1 MLSQLVK
8 PEIIELIKGRNF
20 AELKEVL
27 LDWTPADI
35 ADLIYSIEEEEQ
47 ILLFRLL
54 PKELAADVF
63 EYLDFENQ
71 SNLIRALSKESF
83 AEILNEMSPDD
94 RTALF
99 EEMPPNVVKQL
110 LTYLSPSERK
120 IAQQLLGYPE
130 NSIGRLMTP
139 DYIAVEE
146 NWTVKQT
153 LDYIR
158 ENGKEK
164 ETLNVVY
171 VVDKNGKFLD
181 DIKISEFL
189 LAPLNTVVKDL
200 MDFNFVTLSVTD
212 DQEYAVE
219 LFKKYDRTA
228 LPVIDQAGILVG
240 IVTFD
245 DVMDIAEEETTED
258 IHKIAGMETLDE
270 PYPSTSL
277 IGMIKKRAGWL
288 SILFV
293 GEMFTATAMGFF
305 EHEISRAVVLAL
317 FIPLIISSGGNS
329 GSQASTLII
338 RSLALGELNLKNWF
352 FVFKRELLTGF
363 MLGSILAIIGFLR
376 IFIWQESAHLYGEHW
391 FLVALAVST
400 SLVGVVM
407 WGCLMGSMLPFIL
420 KKLGFDPATSSAPFV
435 ATLVDVTGIVIY
447 FTVAMFFLK
456 GTLL

>member
-8 PEIIELIKGRNF
+8 PEIIELIKQRSF
-20 AELKEVL
+20 VDLKEVL
-27 LDWTPADI
+27 LDWTPADL
-35 ADLIYSIEEEEQ
+35 ADLILTIEEEEQ
-47 ILLFRLL
+47 ILVFRLL

-63 EYLDFENQ
+63 EYLDFDTQ
-71 SNLIRALSKESF
+71 TNLIHSLSKENF

-130 NSIGRLMTP
+130 NSIGRVMTP

-146 NWTVKQT
+146 GWTVKQT

-158 ENGKEK
+158 ENGREK

-171 VVDKNGKFLD
+171 VIDKSGKFLD
-181 DIKISEFL
+181 DIKIREFL
-189 LAPLNTVVKDL
+189 LAPLDTLVTDL

-212 DQEYAVE
+212 DQEHAVE
-219 LFKKYDRTA
+219 LLKKYDRTA
-228 LPVIDQAGILVG
+228 LPVIDAAGILVG

-270 PYPSTSL
+270 PYPSTSIL
-277 IGMIKKRAGWL
+277 GMIKKRAGWL

-338 RSLALGELNLKNWF
+338 RSLALGELNLKNWL
-352 FVFKRELLTGF
+352 FVFRRELFTGF
-363 MLGSILAIIGFLR
+363 VLGSILASIGFLR

-391 FLVALAVST
+391 LLVAFTVST

-447 FTVAMFFLK
+447 FTVAMFFLR

>member
-8 PEIIELIKGRNF
+8 PEIIELIKQRSF
-20 AELKEVL
+20 VDLKEVL
-27 LDWTPADI
+27 LDWTPADL
-35 ADLIYSIEEEEQ
+35 ADLILTIEEEEQ
-47 ILLFRLL
+47 ILVFRLL

-63 EYLDFENQ
+63 EYLDFDTQ
-71 SNLIRALSKESF
+71 TNLIHSLSKENF
-83 AEILNEMSPDD
+83 AEILNEMTPDD

-130 NSIGRLMTP
+130 NSIGRVMTP

-146 NWTVKQT
+146 GWTVKQT

-158 ENGKEK
+158 ENGREK

-171 VVDKNGKFLD
+171 VIDKSGKFLD
-181 DIKISEFL
+181 DIKIREFL
-189 LAPLNTVVKDL
+189 LAPLDTLVTDL

-212 DQEYAVE
+212 DQEHAVE
-219 LFKKYDRTA
+219 LLKKYDRTA
-228 LPVIDQAGILVG
+228 LPVIDAAGILVG

-270 PYPSTSL
+270 PYPSTSIL
-277 IGMIKKRAGWL
+277 GMIKKRAGWL

-338 RSLALGELNLKNWF
+338 RSLALGELNLKNWL
-352 FVFKRELLTGF
+352 FVFRRELFTGF
-363 MLGSILAIIGFLR
+363 VLGSILASIGFLR

-391 FLVALAVST
+391 LLVAFTVST

-447 FTVAMFFLK
+447 FTVAMFFLR

>member
-8 PEIIELIKGRNF
+8 PEIIELIKQRNF
-20 AELKEVL
+20 VDLKEVL
-27 LDWTPADI
+27 LDWTPADL
-35 ADLIYSIEEEEQ
+35 ADLILTIEEEEQ
-47 ILLFRLL
+47 ILVFRLL

-63 EYLDFENQ
+63 EYLDFDTQ
-71 SNLIRALSKESF
+71 TNLIHALSKENF

-110 LTYLSPSERK
+110 LSYLSPSERK

-130 NSIGRLMTP
+130 NSIGRIMTP

-146 NWTVKQT
+146 GWTVKQT

-158 ENGKEK
+158 ENGREK

-171 VVDKNGKFLD
+171 VIDKNGKFLD
-181 DIKISEFL
+181 DIKIREFL
-189 LAPLNTVVKDL
+189 LAPLDTLVTDL
-200 MDFNFVTLSVTD
+200 MDFNFVTLSVMD

-219 LFKKYDRTA
+219 LLKKYDRTA
-228 LPVIDQAGILVG
+228 LPVIDAAGILVG

-245 DVMDIAEEETTED
+245 DVMDVAEEETTED

-270 PYPSTSL
+270 PYPSTSI

-338 RSLALGELNLKNWF
+338 RSLALGELNLKNWL
-352 FVFKRELLTGF
+352 FVFRRELFTGF
-363 MLGSILAIIGFLR
+363 VLGSILACIGFLR

-391 FLVALAVST
+391 LLVAITVST

-447 FTVAMFFLK
+447 FTVAMFFLR

>member
-8 PEIIELIKGRNF
+8 PEIIELIKDRNF
-20 AELKEVL
+20 IELKDIL
-27 LDWTPADI
+27 LDWTPADL

-63 EYLDFENQ
+63 EYLDFDTQ
-71 SNLIRALSKESF
+71 SNLIHSLGKEKF

-130 NSIGRLMTP
+130 NSIGRVMTP

-146 NWTVKQT
+146 GWTVRQT

-158 ENGKEK
+158 ENGREK

-171 VVDKNGKFLD
+171 VIDKNGRFLD
-181 DIKISEFL
+181 DIKIREFL
-189 LAPLNTVVKDL
+189 LSPLDTLVTDL
-200 MDFNFVTLSVTD
+200 MDFNFVTLSVID
-212 DQEYAVE
+212 DQEHAVE

-228 LPVIDQAGILVG
+228 LPVIDAAGILVG

-270 PYPSTSL
+270 PYPSTSIL
-277 IGMIKKRAGWL
+277 GMIKKRAGWL

-305 EHEISRAVVLAL
+305 EHEISKAVVLAL

-338 RSLALGELNLKNWF
+338 RSLALGELSLKNWF
-352 FVFKRELLTGF
+352 FVFRREILTGF
-363 MLGSILAIIGFLR
+363 TLGLILACIGFLR
-376 IFIWQESAHLYGEHW
+376 ILIWQESAHLYGEHW
-391 FLVALAVST
+391 FLVALAVSI

-420 KKLGFDPATSSAPFV
+420 KRMGFDPATSSAPFV

-447 FTVAMFFLK
+447 FTVAMFFLS

>member
-8 PEIIELIKGRNF
+8 PEIIELIKYRNF
-20 AELKEVL
+20 AELKEIL
-27 LDWTPADI
+27 LDWTPADL

-63 EYLDFENQ
+63 EYLDFETQ
-71 SNLIRALSKESF
+71 SNLIHSLSKENF

-130 NSIGRLMTP
+130 NSIGRVMTP

-146 NWTVKQT
+146 GWTVKQT

-158 ENGKEK
+158 ENGQEK
-164 ETLNVVY
+164 ETLNVLY
-171 VVDKNGKFLD
+171 VIDKNGKFLD
-181 DIKISEFL
+181 DIKIREFL
-189 LAPLNTVVKDL
+189 LAPLDTLVTDL
-200 MDFNFVTLSVTD
+200 MDFNYVTLNVMD
-212 DQEYAVE
+212 DQEHAVE

-228 LPVIDQAGILVG
+228 LPVIDAAGILVG

-270 PYPSTSL
+270 PYPASSIL
-277 IGMIKKRAGWL
+277 GMIKKRAGWL

-338 RSLALGELNLKNWF
+338 RSLALGELTLKNWF
-352 FVFKRELLTGF
+352 FVFRREIITGF
-363 MLGSILAIIGFLR
+363 VLGSILAMIGFLR

-391 FLVALAVST
+391 FLVAVAVST

-420 KKLGFDPATSSAPFV
+420 KRLGFDPATSSAPFV

-447 FTVAMFFLK
+447 FSVAMFFLR